1 MDMSRETIA
10 LLCKSFADD
19 LQLSLRLAESVVT
32 WTDLPLVISVP
43 DRDRADFR
51 SAHDSAVTVVADED
65 VVGQS
70 YPDGWVFQ
78 QAVKLHAHRLGSAEN
93 YLMLDSDYV
102 LFRRLHADEF
112 LDATG
117 KACFV
122 ATSHPYEYSTTNQ
135 WLLSR
140 IGGQAGSSDVAVNS
154 TDLPRPPT
162 PAVLEQLA
170 DHFTS
175 RVKSDAAI
183 RQLLGAPATAD
194 RGFQPAPILNAHVL
208 AGLED
213 FASELPEGVLSLVKK
228 SPWEYSWYGEFGLAS
243 GLLTSRSRQEP
254 GVFTLSDWSHVEHLL
269 QTGFDPEVAGRW
281 FFGFALAARHLSQA
295 QSMAA
300 FRQLCSFTELDH
312 AFTEAAPPPTER
324 LP

>member
-78 QAVKLHAHRLGSAEN
+78 QAVKLHAHRLGIAEN

-140 IGGQAGSSDVAVNS
+140 IGGQ
-154 TDLPRPPT
+154 
-162 PAVLEQLA
+162 AVLEQLA